1 MCTIENTEKLCK
13 GTLEACSV
21 VMVPS
26 VMSCGRGAWVS
37 TMRGAHKKS
46 SRAAGPWRWGQ
57 GQRPAPGTA
66 IVAGPGFIL
75 GSHNHARRPCPS
87 QSSSSTVRQ
96 TPSFDGGNVG
106 ATAGIGGNPA
116 CDYPGAVE
124 IATRWAEYNGC
135 VGELKLG
142 DKPKYDLNTAV
153 DGKETTV
160 NKFQQ
165 CPNGIDVE
173 LWTLEGVPH
182 PPRFYEVFGANG
194 IKGSSPLNHGE
205 VHLSCK
211 RGASHTPPG
220 RFPHASRRRSM
231 DPTTTCCPNVACP
244 ARGHIGPGTMGI
256 QAWKERRCL
265 CTPCRKTCSATT
277 GTAFSRLRTTA
288 ETVVLCAG
296 RPQSTTG
303 VP

>member
-1 MCTIENTEKLCK
+1 
-13 GTLEACSV
+13 
-21 VMVPS
+21 
-26 VMSCGRGAWVS
+26 MSCGRGAWVS

-46 SRAAGPWRWGQ
+46 ARAACPWRWGQ
-57 GQRPAPGTA
+57 GQRPAPGTP

-194 IKGSSPLNHGE
+194 IKTLAQKSWEFLQPARRARPRSRAPATGCAVLARP
-205 VHLSCK
+205 
-211 RGASHTPPG
+211 
-220 RFPHASRRRSM
+220 RRRSHAT
-231 DPTTTCCPNVACP
+231 PGQTRRT
-244 ARGHIGPGTMGI
+244 GPR
-256 QAWKERRCL
+256 A
-265 CTPCRKTCSATT
+265 
-277 GTAFSRLRTTA
+277 
-288 ETVVLCAG
+288 
-296 RPQSTTG
+296 
-303 VP
+303 